1 MHNNAQQ
8 SVIYIASIFCLAH
21 MANLNIRAGVT
32 VVIGSEGLKD
42 RTNTL
47 VSFKGIFVICTAGS
61 ARTKNKTLVL
71 LADIQHS

>member
-1 MHNNAQQ
+1 
-8 SVIYIASIFCLAH
+8 
-21 MANLNIRAGVT
+21 
-32 VVIGSEGLKD
+32 
-42 RTNTL
+42 L